1 MARSINQ
8 IVPRNGGQ
16 NAYGSALPDFR
27 NVGILLRILLIA
39 NAVLLVSAVIQSPT
53 LAGIGAHIV
62 ETAALAE
69 PLLILTLVILYL
81 LNGVL
86 QRLPFTGGALAV
98 IGVVLALTTLLH
110 ELAQRYLPFGVT
122 TVERYWLLVGLTTA
136 MMLCYFDLRGRA
148 LSPAIAEA
156 RLQALQARIR
166 PHFLF
171 NSINAVLSLIRQDP
185 RRAETALEDMAEL
198 FRVLMADN
206 RDLVPLAR
214 EVELCRQYLGIEQL
228 RLGERLQVQ
237 WHIDK
242 MPADAMIPPLVLQ
255 PLLENAVY
263 HGIEPRTEPGVVSI
277 GIDVVRDAVHAVLRN
292 PYAPDGDRH
301 SGNKMAIGN
310 IRERL
315 QLHFDA
321 EASLTAHATADA
333 YEVRIVMPYRKDGKD
348 RRDGKNS
355 RDGKNQRADD
365 SQTPKEKP

>member
-1 MARSINQ
+1 MPRSINQ
-8 IVPRNGGQ
+8 NTRRHGGNATGQRAIQ

-39 NAVLLVSAVIQSPT
+39 NAITLVAAVVKSAT
-53 LAGIGAHIV
+53 LAEITLRIV
-62 ETAALAE
+62 EMAALVE
-69 PLLILTLVILYL
+69 PLLILTLVVLYL
-81 LNGVL
+81 LNGAL
-86 QRLPFTGGALAV
+86 SRLPYGAGALAV
-98 IGVVLALTTLLH
+98 VALTLALTWLLH
-110 ELAQRYLPFGVT
+110 ACAQRYLLFSVT
-122 TVERYWLLVGLTTA
+122 SVERYWLLVGLVTA
-136 MMLCYFDLRGRA
+136 MLLCYFDLRGRA

-171 NSINAVLSLIRQDP
+171 NSINAVLSLIRQEP
-185 RRAETALEDMAEL
+185 RRAEAALEDMAEL

-206 RDLVPLAR
+206 RELTPLAR

-228 RLGERLQVQ
+228 RLGERLKVE

-242 MPADAMIPPLVLQ
+242 MPADAMVPPLVLQ

-277 GIDVVRDAVHAVLRN
+277 NIYATRDEVHAVLRN
-292 PYAPDGDRH
+292 PYSRSDDHHA
-301 SGNKMAIGN
+301 GNNMALGN

-321 EASLTAHATADA
+321 EATLTSRVTDGA
-333 YEVRIVMPYRKDGKD
+333 YQVHIVMPYR
-348 RRDGKNS
+348 RER
-355 RDGKNQRADD
+355 
-365 SQTPKEKP
+365 P